1 MKEIVRCEG
10 IWKIYNEG
18 KPYEVRALSD
28 LCLTISRGSF
38 TIIGGPSGSGKT
50 TLISIM
56 GTIERPSR
64 GGISIDGKNIAG
76 FSDVALSSL
85 RRKRIGFV
93 FQDYNLI
100 PGLCAWENVSVPLVP
115 EGIPIRE
122 RKDRATGLL
131 ETLGLAERA
140 EHSPEEMSG
149 GERQRVAIARALVN
163 NPDIVILDEPTSSID
178 KESVSGLL
186 DIMKGLKAQ
195 GRTIIVSTH
204 EERLL
209 GNADIVY
216 ELIKGRLT
224 GHADNN
230 GMHQ

>member
-1 MKEIVRCEG
+1 MVRCEG

>member
-186 DIMKGLKAQ
+186 DIMNGLKAQ